1 MSVTPNRI
9 NDIEDKIDAL
19 EESLSAVKKV
29 TPVHDITWY
38 VKWISVGFVFVA
50 VLCRSIEEV
59 PKIYDVVFSIVGT
72 AGWLWVGFKWHDRAL
87 IVLNTVLLSM
97 LVTSG
102 FRYLIAHMGWFV

>member
-59 PKIYDVVFSIVGT
+59 PKIYDVVLSFIGT
-72 AGWLWVGFKWHDRAL
+72 CLWWWVGILWKDRAL
-87 IVLNTVLLSM
+87 IVLNSVLCFILAVSTMRFILS
-97 LVTSG
+97 
-102 FRYLIAHMGWFV
+102 